1 MLNIIFHIL
10 VTAASLVVL
19 FWGGLMIYAFFF
31 NDDKPMKIP
40 GSRKHK
46 V

>member
-1 MLNIIFHIL
+1 MLDIIFHIL

-31 NDDKPMKIP
+31 NDEYPKIP
-40 GSRKHK
+40 GSRKHRP
-46 V
+46 